1 MNNRKIIYEPGHISS
16 DEIKSRQDFGAVI
29 SNLKKPPSPYWKLT
43 GFWGAIGTSII
54 ALLLYNNYFLKSEK
68 ENNAYDNK
76 ITLTTNSTNNNLPS
90 DTECLNPISEENDIE
105 FETFSVIPSQGLKI
119 VLDDGT
125 KINVPKGAFVT
136 KTDEPIEISVRLFKT
151 KTDAFLA
158 GVPMDYED
166 KAFESAGMIEL
177 RGTQN
182 GKTVEIK
189 PEKSIQVSL
198 ALYKDPTTFNFYK
211 LDDKTGRWS
220 NYEANFDGDF
230 NQENVEAK
238 ISSLEQK
245 IMQTNTQIKELK
257 VEKIAI
263 KSPVK
268 NDYHLPSLSNRVF
281 SLHYDSY
288 EFPELKELGSVNFEA
303 LPNQSNYQKVVQ
315 NVWSK
320 FELESI
326 NENDYRVI
334 FSNRRGDKET
344 LIVRPVL
351 KEGEA
356 DFDKSL
362 AKYNKEVEAS
372 TVEKE
377 NLQIE
382 VEKLE
387 AKNQE
392 RISRIDNLK
401 SLIAEKHK
409 VQNNNSVKKE
419 KAQVDIHNEIV
430 EASANFKTNSWG
442 VFNADKPVKYPSAVD
457 SKVNFILA
465 GNSFQASEIYVFDL
479 KKDVRYN
486 YGKGRHNLEEL
497 GMNNN
502 ETVFIVID
510 SDNRMGYF
518 KANDKSDFIK
528 QNNREL
534 TIIKPSQINV
544 NYFKALLDENRVRA

>member
-90 DTECLNPISEENDIE
+90 DTKCLNPISEENDIE

-257 VEKIAI
+257 VEKTAI

-382 VEKLE
+382 IEKLE

-497 GMNNN
+497 GMNNS